1 MLELLK
7 QYEDITTE
15 RRDLQRRIDAI
26 SRSIKELESVVVSD
40 TVEGTRQDGTYG
52 AIKITGIPLPEM
64 DARRGVLRKKREK
77 YESLSND
84 LENVIQAIESAV
96 EAVTDPSVRTI
107 IRLRYIDGM
116 KWEKVA
122 GQMGMTAD
130 QCRKRATRYFEKEN
144 LKSTCVSDL
153 SG

>member
-52 AIKITGIPLPEM
+52 AIKIRGIPLPEM
-64 DARRGVLRKKREK
+64 DARRGVLRKKHEK

-122 GQMGMTAD
+122 RQTGMNIST
-130 QCRKRATRYFEKEN
+130 CRMRVNRYFEKEISKN
-144 LKSTCVSDL
+144 T
-153 SG
+153 

>member
-96 EAVTDPSVRTI
+96 EAVTDSSVRTI

-122 GQMGMTAD
+122 RQTGMNIST
-130 QCRKRATRYFEKEN
+130 CRMRVNRYFEKEISKN
-144 LKSTCVSDL
+144 T
-153 SG
+153 